1 MDSDSG
7 CFSVSAVSVFDGFLF
22 AKSRTTRLPIPL
34 FFSSADFLS
43 DSASLSVLS
52 GISPVP
58 LFGFSADSDTSS
70 ACSTFSASGASNSS
84 SICSDFRSP
93 HFDGRKRSFSSIV
106 SVRRTLFRPRSP
118 KSDSSSSQES
128 SPGSGQ
134 SRCAVVSFQSFP
146 AFFPVSSSITAAES
160 FSALVFEALSVC
172 FSRPLS
178 ERERRSTVSAFPPAG
193 SFLRRKKPRTPCAR
207 AVTSCTNSFG
217 EKPSQSS
224 SPSSSS
230 SCGSSSGCTIL
241 AGRSGCSD
249 LSAFFCGFVSA
260 KSLFTF
266 CTEGHRTANPVS
278 PSSSE
283 PDIGESAKGALSVF
297 LRMLSCV
304 GSSPRWIAF
313 MISANCSALSAF
325 NFVLLII

>member
-7 CFSVSAVSVFDGFLF
+7 CFSVSAVSVFDG
-22 AKSRTTRLPIPL
+22 
-34 FFSSADFLS
+34 
-43 DSASLSVLS
+43 
-52 GISPVP
+52 
-58 LFGFSADSDTSS
+58 
-70 ACSTFSASGASNSS
+70 
-84 SICSDFRSP
+84 FRSP

-106 SVRRTLFRPRSP
+106 SVRRTLFRLRSP
-118 KSDSSSSQES
+118 ASDSSSSQES

-160 FSALVFEALSVC
+160 FSALAFEPLSVC

-178 ERERRSTVSAFPPAG
+178 ERERRSAVSAFPPAG
-193 SFLRRKKPRTPCAR
+193 SFLRLKKPRTPCAR

-224 SPSSSS
+224 SSSSS
-230 SCGSSSGCTIL
+230 SFCGSSSGCSIL
-241 AGRSGCSD
+241 AGRSCCSD
-249 LSAFFCGFVSA
+249 LSAFFCGCVSS
-260 KSLFTF
+260 KSLFAF

-278 PSSSE
+278 PSFAEPVLSVSPFSE

-313 MISANCSALSAF
+313 MISANCSALSAL